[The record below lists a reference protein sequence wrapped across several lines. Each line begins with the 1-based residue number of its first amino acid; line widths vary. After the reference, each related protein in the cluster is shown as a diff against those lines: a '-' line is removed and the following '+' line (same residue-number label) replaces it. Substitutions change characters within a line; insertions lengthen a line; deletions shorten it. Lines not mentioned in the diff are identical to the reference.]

1 MTKFFKELFKGLKW
15 VLISLSILAAL
26 IGMWLG
32 CAWSLGWLVDN
43 YLNIEMLNSQ
53 KYIGFGSV
61 VLVFILIIQ
70 IITII
75 LVLWALLAWGR
86 SKGIV
91 KIPEALQKKGK

>member
-1 MTKFFKELFKGLKW
+1 MNKFFKELFRGFKW
-15 VLISLSILAAL
+15 VFVAFLILVGL
-26 IGMWLG
+26 IGLWLG

-43 YLNIEMLNSQ
+43 YLNVEMLSSN

-70 IITII
+70 LITII

-86 SKGIV
+86 SKGVV
-91 KIPEALQKKGK
+91 KLPNNKHEKGK